1 MTATSEVRFGAD
13 GTAKVQSYIRLTGS
27 TWIRCCTYDDAP
39 PILTINDGPAEITIT
54 NPGRGEVTEE
64 DVRLGRQLAEA
75 ANRYAAELEKHA
87 AKDSA
92 TAAGADEPAGRA
104 AGWHI
109 RTRRDGRGWYPR
121 PPLGSLPHARKR

>member
-54 NPGRGEVTEE
+54 HPGRGEVTEE
-64 DVRLGRQLAEA
+64 DVRLGRELAEA
-75 ANRYAAELEKHA
+75 ATRYAAELEKHA
-87 AKDSA
+87 AKDSTA
-92 TAAGADEPAGRA
+92 AAAGADESAGRA
-104 AGWHI
+104 A
-109 RTRRDGRGWYPR
+109 
-121 PPLGSLPHARKR
+121 